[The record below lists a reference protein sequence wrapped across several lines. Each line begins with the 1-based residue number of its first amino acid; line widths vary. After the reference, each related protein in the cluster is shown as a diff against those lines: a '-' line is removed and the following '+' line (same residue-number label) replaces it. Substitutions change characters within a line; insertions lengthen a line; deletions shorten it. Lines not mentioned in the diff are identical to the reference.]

1 MQLCIIKS
9 VQEDIKMIKKDMFI
23 SEVLKVK
30 PEAAPI
36 LMGFG
41 MGCLGC
47 PSAQMETVEQA
58 AAVHGID
65 IEELMAALNK

>member
-1 MQLCIIKS
+1 ML
-9 VQEDIKMIKKDMFI
+9 I
-23 SEVLKVK
+23 SELLKVK
-30 PEAAPI
+30 PEAAPV

-47 PSAQMETVEQA
+47 PSAQMETIEQA

-65 IEELMAALNK
+65 VDQLMAELNK